1 MSILIYRGRALCNV
15 ILLELVLL
23 TARRKLSFIIFIISI
38 LSPDTNPS
46 LHWPT
51 QHRPLYKHGSD
62 EGEQKL
68 TGWTDGPY
76 YLVFNCSSSETPIN
90 ISRTPVSN
98 ATTFLSAKYPLPRVY
113 LQRMEGSEIS
123 VSPPLFLVR

>member
-1 MSILIYRGRALCNV
+1 MSMLIYGGRVLCNV

-23 TARRKLSFIIFIISI
+23 TARQKLSFIIFIISI

-68 TGWTDGPY
+68 TAWTDGPY

-90 ISRTPVSN
+90 ISTARVTQPPFS
-98 ATTFLSAKYPLPRVY
+98 LSLSLLP
-113 LQRMEGSEIS
+113 STS
-123 VSPPLFLVR
+123 ST